1 MFYAIVALD
10 HPGSLPKRLAARPA
24 HLERLKALNAEGR
37 LKLAGPFPAIDSE
50 DPGEAGFLGS
60 MIVAE
65 FSDLETAKAWAD
77 ADPYVEA
84 GVYRDVSVR
93 PFRVTLP

>member
-1 MFYAIVALD
+1 MYYVIVALD
-10 HPGSLPKRLAARPA
+10 HPNSLEKRLAARPA
-24 HLERLKALNAEGR
+24 HVARLKALQEEGR

-50 DPGEAGFLGS
+50 DPGEAGFDGS

-65 FSDLETAKAWAD
+65 FSDLASAKAWA
-77 ADPYVEA
+77 AVDPYVEA
-84 GVYRDVSVR
+84 GVYREVTVR

>member
-1 MFYAIVALD
+1 MWYAIVALD
-10 HPGSLPKRLAARPA
+10 HPNSLEKRVASRPA
-24 HLERLKALNAEGR
+24 HLARLKALLEEGR

-60 MIVAE
+60 MIVAQ
-65 FSDLETAKAWAD
+65 FPDLEAAKAWAD
-77 ADPYVEA
+77 ADPYVAA
-84 GVYRDVSVR
+84 GVYREVTVR

>member
-1 MFYAIVALD
+1 MYDAIVALD
-10 HPGSLPKRLAARPA
+10 HPNSLEKRLAARPA
-24 HLERLKALNAEGR
+24 HVARLKALLEEGR

-50 DPGEAGFLGS
+50 DPGEAGFDGS
-60 MIVAE
+60 MIIAE
-65 FSDLETAKAWAD
+65 FADLAAAKAWAA

-84 GVYRDVSVR
+84 GVYKDVAVR

>member
-1 MFYAIVALD
+1 MYYAIVALD
-10 HPGSLPKRLAARPA
+10 HPNSLEKRLAARPA
-24 HLERLKALNAEGR
+24 HVARLKALLEEGR

-50 DPGEAGFLGS
+50 DPGEAGFDGS
-60 MIVAE
+60 MIIAE
-65 FSDLETAKAWAD
+65 FADLAAAKAWAA

-84 GVYRDVSVR
+84 GVYKDVTVR

>member
-1 MFYAIVALD
+1 MYYAIVALD
-10 HPGSLPKRLAARPA
+10 HPNSLEKRLAARPA
-24 HLERLKALNAEGR
+24 HVARLKALLEEGR

-50 DPGEAGFLGS
+50 DPGEAGFDGS
-60 MIVAE
+60 MILAE
-65 FSDLETAKAWAD
+65 FADLAAAKAWAD

-84 GVYRDVSVR
+84 GVYKEVAVR

>member
-1 MFYAIVALD
+1 MYYAIVALD
-10 HPGSLPKRLAARPA
+10 HPNSLEKRLAARPA
-24 HLERLKALNAEGR
+24 HVARLKALLEEGR

-50 DPGEAGFLGS
+50 DPGEAGFDGS
-60 MIVAE
+60 MIIAE
-65 FSDLETAKAWAD
+65 FADLAAAKAWAA

-84 GVYRDVSVR
+84 GVYKDVAVR